1 MEIIDQEGVSF
12 MLLHN
17 QMEIY
22 AVDLGCA
29 AFAHE
34 QHQNDDFIF
43 LIFKMIL
50 II

>member
-22 AVDLGCA
+22 AVDLGRA

-43 LIFKMIL
+43 LISKMIL